1 MYKKKPTNKQD
12 QLTIVITRS
21 YESLDLIKDCL
32 TSIQFQNDCKA
43 TVLFLDQQL
52 SNETK
57 SYVATLES
65 KNIKFKY
72 INIPEISNSFARNYG
87 LNKAKTNYVA
97 FCDVDCILE
106 KNYISEIINTF
117 QKENATIVG
126 TKVTPLWG
134 GPIKWFH
141 KSKFIQEFYSLLD
154 LSNVRCDVPK
164 IMGGSYAVDKYKL
177 GKEGYFDEKLGR
189 SKTNSLGGEET
200 DLCQRVR
207 KNGGKIIYTPHTNT
221 RHQISKNRIN
231 TLWLLKTVY
240 NAGSSRV
247 VRGGKTEPF
256 NKKYTFLD
264 KLALTYILPFYVLGY
279 LKSKIKI
286 GKLFII
292 S

>member
-57 SYVATLES
+57 SYVATLKS
-65 KNIKFKY
+65 KKIKFKY

-117 QKENATIVG
+117 QKEN
-126 TKVTPLWG
+126 
-134 GPIKWFH
+134 
-141 KSKFIQEFYSLLD
+141 
-154 LSNVRCDVPK
+154 
-164 IMGGSYAVDKYKL
+164 
-177 GKEGYFDEKLGR
+177 
-189 SKTNSLGGEET
+189 
-200 DLCQRVR
+200 
-207 KNGGKIIYTPHTNT
+207 
-221 RHQISKNRIN
+221 
-231 TLWLLKTVY
+231 
-240 NAGSSRV
+240 
-247 VRGGKTEPF
+247 
-256 NKKYTFLD
+256 
-264 KLALTYILPFYVLGY
+264 
-279 LKSKIKI
+279 
-286 GKLFII
+286 
-292 S
+292 